1 MRPRYLGNVGRRSAS
16 AILSLVA
23 LLAGPAAARAQVD
36 LCVEAERFVR
46 DAMGMQ
52 ALAEPDTIDDWRTQA
67 RVAGCRVTAAGAAA
81 GTSREVARGFFQALE
96 ASEWTRTPDPR
107 DAPNEA
113 SLRYR
118 RLGAD
123 CLFSYYDRMSAL
135 GTEAEF
141 TVSDAVE
148 LAPGQQLFHVLILCV
163 PAAPAAYIPSS
174 AVGPKMPGRG
184 MSLRRR

>member
-1 MRPRYLGNVGRRSAS
+1 MNTSAVVGSLL
-16 AILSLVA
+16 LSLVA
-23 LLAGPAAARAQVD
+23 SIAGPAAAGAQVD

-46 DAMGMQ
+46 EAAGMQ
-52 ALAEPDTIDDWRTQA
+52 ALAEADTIDDWRT
-67 RVAGCRVTAAGAAA
+67 RSTTAGCRVTAAGAAA
-81 GTSREVARGFFQALE
+81 GPSREVARGFFRALE

-118 RLGAD
+118 RLGVD

-141 TVSDAVE
+141 AVSDAVE
-148 LAPGQQLFHVLILCV
+148 IAPGQQLFHMLIQCV
-163 PAAPAAYIPSS
+163 PAAPAAP
-174 AVGPKMPGRG
+174 RG
-184 MSLRRR
+184 VP